1 MLSTLVDLITLL
13 LSGIGLLMRDRS
25 DFLITL
31 LAAFVIASLSWY
43 LCNNYVKLWNK
54 RFRLTLTHQIL
65 TLIASMLT
73 FFFVLAFGGLKYM
86 KEVTT
91 FIVTVWEGFEIKAD
105 QSWSNATFKKAYYE
119 VKDLKTEDFSR
130 APTPEQGGNTIPAN
144 GKTAKETAAKVYAV
158 EACEHFD
165 AEHPFLSKIIWSDP
179 DQATTNITQDVIA
192 YFDQNTGSVYTVD
205 KAINIAADTIRTE
218 LDKQTP
224 RTVTLSRIAL
234 VIFYLFVMAI
244 PLGLIG
250 YAAYKDIRIRK

>member
-13 LSGIGLLMRDRS
+13 LSGIGLLARDRTA
-25 DFLITL
+25 FLLTL
-31 LAAFVIASLSWY
+31 LAAFVIAGLSWY

-54 RFRLTLTHQIL
+54 RFRLTLTHQVL
-65 TLIASMLT
+65 TVIASLLT

-91 FIVTVWEGFEIKAD
+91 FIVTVWEGLEIKAD
-105 QSWSNATFKKAYYE
+105 TQWSSATFKKAYYE
-119 VKDLKTEDFSR
+119 VKNLNTEDFSR
-130 APTPEQGGNTIPAN
+130 APTPGNSDSVIPVK
-144 GKTAKETAAKVYAV
+144 GKKAQETAANVYAA
-158 EACEHFD
+158 EACKHFD
-165 AEHPFLSKIIWSDP
+165 EAHPFLSKIVWSDP
-179 DQATTNITQDVIA
+179 EQATANIAQDVTT
-192 YFDQNTGSVYTVD
+192 YFRQNPGSSYSAE
-205 KAINIAADTIRTE
+205 KAITIAADTIKTE

-234 VIFYLFVMAI
+234 VVFYLFVMAI

>member
-1 MLSTLVDLITLL
+1 MISTLIDLVKLL
-13 LSGIGLLMRDRS
+13 LISISLLAKDRNA
-25 DFLITL
+25 FIITL
-31 LAAFVIASLSWY
+31 LAAFVIAGLSWY

-54 RFRLTLTHQIL
+54 RFRLTRTHQFL
-65 TLIASMLT
+65 TIIASLLT

-91 FIVTVWEGFEIKAD
+91 FIVTIWEGFEIKSD

-130 APTPEQGGNTIPAN
+130 APAPEQGGNTIPAS
-144 GKTAKETAAKVYAV
+144 GKSAKETAAKVYAV

-165 AEHPFLSKIIWSDP
+165 TEHPFLSKIIWSDP
-179 DQATTNITQDVIA
+179 DQATANITQDVVA
-192 YFDQNTGSVYTVD
+192 YFDQNAGSVYTVD

-234 VIFYLFVMAI
+234 VVFYLFVMAI